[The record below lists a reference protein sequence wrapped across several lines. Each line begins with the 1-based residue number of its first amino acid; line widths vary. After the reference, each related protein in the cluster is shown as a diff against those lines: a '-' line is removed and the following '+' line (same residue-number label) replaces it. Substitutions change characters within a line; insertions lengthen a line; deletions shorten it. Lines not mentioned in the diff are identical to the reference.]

1 MEIET
6 GRGESCAFLFFVAA
20 FFRTRVGQ
28 LERGT
33 FLLRRKKAAAGLP
46 HSESEDP
53 GAGEDYVVRIDY
65 GSLAW
70 GYGALRGIEGDA
82 RAEVRQGFDR
92 G

>member
-6 GRGESCAFLFFVAA
+6 GRGECRAFLFFVAA
-20 FFRTRVGQ
+20 FFAQESGIGASYVFVAAQ
-28 LERGT
+28 
-33 FLLRRKKAAAGLP
+33 KAAAGLP

-65 GSLAW
+65 GSLTW

-82 RAEVRQGFDR
+82 RAEVRQRFDC